1 MRFISRLWTEQR
13 AQEHGNESSEII
25 QVETE
30 TDKAGETE
38 RNRPP
43 RSAGQHQAAEHAF
56 IGVPAGEED
65 GQENEEVKAENP
77 PKLIKCHRQ
86 I

>member
-1 MRFISRLWTEQR
+1 MRFISRLRAEQR

-30 TDKAGETE
+30 PDKAGETE

-43 RSAGQHQAAEHAF
+43 SSVGQHQAAEHAL
-56 IGVPAGEED
+56 IGVPAGEKD
-65 GQENEEVKAENP
+65 GQENEEGKAENP
-77 PKLIKCHRQ
+77 PKLSKRHRQ